1 MLDLR
6 CETPPA
12 WVQVVM
18 AAFDDFL
25 RDHAACERK
34 ANASALRL
42 VAHYPDRIVLVRE
55 MIDLAIEELQH
66 FRLVHE
72 RLVERGLHLDRD
84 TPDPFVNGLRVHIR
98 PGRDVQ
104 LLDHLLVSSLIEAR
118 SCERFKILADTLP
131 DDVTWGPYRALYGS
145 LVAAEAR
152 HHGLFVRLARE
163 YYPEP
168 LVRARLNQ
176 LLDHEAELVRTLP
189 LRPAVH

>member
-1 MLDLR
+1 MLELR
-6 CETPPA
+6 CETRA
-12 WVQVVM
+12 GWVEVVM

-42 VAHYPDRIVLVRE
+42 VAHYPDRLLLVRE

-72 RLVERGLHLDRD
+72 KLVERGLHLDRD
-84 TPDPFVNGLRVHIR
+84 TPDPYVNGLRVHIR
-98 PGRDVQ
+98 TAREVQ
-104 LLDHLLVSSLIEAR
+104 LLDTLLVSSLIEAR
-118 SCERFKILADTLP
+118 SCERFRILAASLP
-131 DDVTWGPYRALYGS
+131 EAAPWGQYRKLYGG

-163 YYPEP
+163 YHPEP
-168 LVRARLNQ
+168 VVRARLEE
-176 LLDHEAELVRTLP
+176 LLDHEARLMDALP

>member
-1 MLDLR
+1 MLELR
-6 CETPPA
+6 CETPVS
-12 WVQVVM
+12 WVEVVM
-18 AAFDDFL
+18 ASFDDFL

-42 VAHYPDRIVLVRE
+42 VAHYPDRLVLVRE

-72 RLVERGLHLDRD
+72 KLVERGLHLDRD
-84 TPDPFVNGLRVHIR
+84 TPDPFVNGLRAHIR

-104 LLDHLLVSSLIEAR
+104 LLDTLLVSALIEAR
-118 SCERFKILADTLP
+118 SCERFRVLAARLP
-131 DDVTWGPYRALYGS
+131 EDAPWGEYRTLYGA

-163 YYPEP
+163 YHAEP
-168 LVRARLNQ
+168 VVRARLSE

-189 LRPAVH
+189 LRAAVH